1 MAKMSQQLALPV
13 ARIKKSPLEVVS
25 RFWAWLFLLL
35 LLLFFSLTGPGFFSF
50 LNLQS
55 IVNDMALALL
65 MSLGQTFVIIAAGID
80 LSTGF
85 TMGFA
90 AVIEAVV
97 LNALVGR
104 LPGGLALALP
114 LSVVVALAVGTLP
127 GLVNGVLIGRLRV
140 PPFIATLGMYGIA
153 RGLGFIFSGGGQP
166 VSVQVP
172 GVGDIGNGYL
182 LYYHP
187 AVGFSFLHPPTPLPP
202 GARPR
207 DLVSILPFPLIVA
220 AVAFVV
226 CYWLLSRTRFGRHT
240 YALGGAPEAAR
251 RAGIPVARQILKIY
265 MLSALLA
272 SVAGVLYVLRFTNG
286 DANAGD
292 PLLLDSIAAVV
303 IGGASLFG
311 GEGTLVGTLIG
322 TLIIYVIQNG
332 LVIIGIDPYWQFVAI
347 GAVII
352 LAVLMDQAKASVLR
366 R

>member
-1 MAKMSQQLALPV
+1 MVQQLALPA
-13 ARIKKSPLEVVS
+13 ARVKSRPLEIVS
-25 RFWAWLFLLL
+25 RFWSWLFLLL

-55 IVNDMALALL
+55 IANDMALALL

-104 LPGGLALALP
+104 LPLGLGLALP
-114 LSVVVALAVGTLP
+114 LSILIALGVGTLP
-127 GLVNGVLIGRLRV
+127 GLVNGILIGRLRV

-166 VSVQVP
+166 VSVQIP

-187 AVGFSFLHPPTPLPP
+187 AVGFSWLHAPLLPP

-207 DLVSILPFPLIVA
+207 DLISILPFPLIVA
-220 AVAFVV
+220 IVAFLL

-251 RAGIPVARQILKIY
+251 RAGIPVARQTLKLY
-265 MLSALLA
+265 MLSAFLA

-311 GEGTLVGTLIG
+311 GEGTMVGTLIG

-352 LAVLMDQAKASVLR
+352 LAVLMDQAKARVLNR
-366 R
+366 

>member
-1 MAKMSQQLALPV
+1 MAKMVQQLALPA
-13 ARIKKSPLEVVS
+13 ARVKSRPLEIVS
-25 RFWAWLFLLL
+25 RFWSWLFLLL

-55 IVNDMALALL
+55 IANDMALALL

-104 LPGGLALALP
+104 LPLGLGLALP
-114 LSVVVALAVGTLP
+114 LSILIALGVGTLP
-127 GLVNGVLIGRLRV
+127 GLVNGILIGRLRV

-166 VSVQVP
+166 VSVQIP

-187 AVGFSFLHPPTPLPP
+187 AVGFSWLHAPLLPP

-207 DLVSILPFPLIVA
+207 DLISILPFPLIVA
-220 AVAFVV
+220 IVAFLL

-251 RAGIPVARQILKIY
+251 RAGIPVARQTLKLY
-265 MLSALLA
+265 MLSAFLA

-311 GEGTLVGTLIG
+311 GEGTMVGTLIG

-352 LAVLMDQAKASVLR
+352 LAVLMDQAKARVLNR
-366 R
+366 

>member
-1 MAKMSQQLALPV
+1 MAKMVQQLALPA
-13 ARIKKSPLEVVS
+13 ARVKSRPLEIIS
-25 RFWAWLFLLL
+25 RFWSWLFLLL

-104 LPGGLALALP
+104 LPLGLALALP
-114 LSVVVALAVGTLP
+114 LSILIALGVGTLP
-127 GLVNGVLIGRLRV
+127 GLVNGILIGRLRV

-166 VSVQVP
+166 VSVQIP

-187 AVGFSFLHPPTPLPP
+187 AVGFSWLHTPVLPP

-207 DLVSILPFPLIVA
+207 DL
-220 AVAFVV
+220 
-226 CYWLLSRTRFGRHT
+226 
-240 YALGGAPEAAR
+240 
-251 RAGIPVARQILKIY
+251 
-265 MLSALLA
+265 
-272 SVAGVLYVLRFTNG
+272 
-286 DANAGD
+286 
-292 PLLLDSIAAVV
+292 
-303 IGGASLFG
+303 
-311 GEGTLVGTLIG
+311 
-322 TLIIYVIQNG
+322 
-332 LVIIGIDPYWQFVAI
+332 
-347 GAVII
+347 
-352 LAVLMDQAKASVLR
+352 
-366 R
+366 

>member
-1 MAKMSQQLALPV
+1 MVQQLALPA
-13 ARIKKSPLEVVS
+13 ARVKSRPLEIVS
-25 RFWAWLFLLL
+25 RFWSWLFLLL

-55 IVNDMALALL
+55 IANDMALALL

-104 LPGGLALALP
+104 LPLGLGLALP
-114 LSVVVALAVGTLP
+114 LSILIALGVGTLP
-127 GLVNGVLIGRLRV
+127 GLVNGILIGRLRV

-166 VSVQVP
+166 VSVQTP

-187 AVGFSFLHPPTPLPP
+187 AVGFSWLHAPLLPP

-207 DLVSILPFPLIVA
+207 DLISILPFPLIVA
-220 AVAFVV
+220 IVAFLL

-251 RAGIPVARQILKIY
+251 RAGIPVARQTLKLY
-265 MLSALLA
+265 MLSAFLA

-311 GEGTLVGTLIG
+311 GEGTMVGTLIG

-352 LAVLMDQAKASVLR
+352 LAVLMDQAKARVLNR
-366 R
+366 

>member
-1 MAKMSQQLALPV
+1 MAKMLQQLALPAV
-13 ARIKKSPLEVVS
+13 KTKGSPLEVIS

-35 LLLFFSLTGPGFFSF
+35 LLLFFSLTGPGFFSL

-85 TMGFA
+85 TMGLA

-104 LPGGLALALP
+104 LPLGLGLALP
-114 LSVVVALAVGTLP
+114 LSILIALGVGTLP
-127 GLVNGVLIGRLRV
+127 GLVNGILIGRLRV

-166 VSVQVP
+166 VSVQIP

-187 AVGFSFLHPPTPLPP
+187 AVGFSFFHAPTLPP

-207 DLVSILPFPLIVA
+207 DLISILPFPLIVA
-220 AVAFVV
+220 IVAFVL
-226 CYWLLSRTRFGRHT
+226 CHWLLSRTRFGRHT

-251 RAGIPVARQILKIY
+251 RAGIPVARQTLKIY
-265 MLSALLA
+265 MLSAFLA

-352 LAVLMDQAKASVLR
+352 LAVMMDQAKARVLNR
-366 R
+366 